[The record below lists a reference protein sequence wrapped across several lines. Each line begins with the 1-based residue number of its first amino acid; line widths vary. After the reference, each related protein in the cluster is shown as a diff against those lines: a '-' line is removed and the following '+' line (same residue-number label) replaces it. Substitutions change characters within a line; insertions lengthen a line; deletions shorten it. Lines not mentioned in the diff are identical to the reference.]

1 MEGAALDFLSR
12 MEGAATW
19 RRPEGGGGR
28 VVAAGAKAGRRAE
41 AGGRPTQGRGRGR
54 GDVPVAVA
62 GVPPV
67 SGRAGVIHELHDGR
81 GVPLRRGVG
90 AAADAQGV
98 SSASPPGIRSP

>member
-1 MEGAALDFLSR
+1 
-12 MEGAATW
+12 
-19 RRPEGGGGR
+19 
-28 VVAAGAKAGRRAE
+28 VAAGAKAGRQAE

-54 GDVPVAVA
+54 SDVPVAGA

-67 SGRAGVIHELHDGR
+67 PGRAGVIHELHGGR

>member
-1 MEGAALDFLSR
+1 MAAAGGLWQRELKLGGELKLVVDPHR
-12 MEGAATW
+12 
-19 RRPEGGGGR
+19 GGG
-28 VVAAGAKAGRRAE
+28 ADAG
-41 AGGRPTQGRGRGR
+41 
-54 GDVPVAVA
+54 A

-67 SGRAGVIHELHDGR
+67 PRRAAVIHELHHGR